1 MQHAAVSWP
10 FAILEFKAGFV
21 PVSAS
26 MSAVLVFSLK
36 VLNGNGFNGF
46 LFFFFFFKHTHTH
59 THNLALLSTS
69 KKY

>member
-46 LFFFFFFKHTHTH
+46 LFFFFSLNTHTH